1 MKIGLP
7 RGLLYYS
14 YEPFLK
20 TFFEE
25 LPVDV
30 EISEPT
36 DQRILD
42 KGTASCIGEACLPVK
57 VFSGHVESL
66 RETCDKVAVLRIM
79 NSEYG
84 ESFVRS

>member
-30 EISEPT
+30 EISGAY
-36 DQRILD
+36 R
-42 KGTASCIGEACLPVK
+42 
-57 VFSGHVESL
+57 
-66 RETCDKVAVLRIM
+66 
-79 NSEYG
+79 SENP
-84 ESFVRS
+84 R

>member
-42 KGTASCIGEACLPVK
+42 KGTASCIGEAWPAGQGIFRPCRK
-57 VFSGHVESL
+57 SQG
-66 RETCDKVAVLRIM
+66 D
-79 NSEYG
+79 
-84 ESFVRS
+84 VR